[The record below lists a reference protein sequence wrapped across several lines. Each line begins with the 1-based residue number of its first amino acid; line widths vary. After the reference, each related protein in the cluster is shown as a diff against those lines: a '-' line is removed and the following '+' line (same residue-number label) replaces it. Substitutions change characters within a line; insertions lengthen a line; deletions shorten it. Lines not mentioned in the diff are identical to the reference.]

1 MFYLNLDYMETR
13 SILKNLKNKV
23 QENFKDLL
31 ASQNAKLADVVLE
44 LLNF

>member
-31 ASQNAKLADVVLE
+31 ASQNDKLADVVLE